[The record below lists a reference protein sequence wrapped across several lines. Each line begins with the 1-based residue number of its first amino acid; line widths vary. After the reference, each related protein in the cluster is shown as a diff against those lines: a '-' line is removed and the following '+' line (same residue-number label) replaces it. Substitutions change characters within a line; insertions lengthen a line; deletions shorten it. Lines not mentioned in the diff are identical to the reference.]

1 MPQPIVKKWK
11 KMRLTKKYE
20 PRLRQVWGIADENV
34 LPIVVPTI
42 LLDAAFVDNSM
53 SYASYPN

>member
-1 MPQPIVKKWK
+1 LPQPIVKKWK

-42 LLDAAFVDNSM
+42 LIDKVFADNSM
-53 SYASYPN
+53 S